1 MYSIRPRNRRTR
13 TSQVP
18 QLTSILEPE
27 HEEQKQRA
35 LQNWWRSMPQGKLLS
50 YLASSTFP
58 NCTICLEYILHIPGG
73 CHDTYW
79 WTCVLRRQE
88 TQAMELLDT
97 LNGAHL
103 PTDDGSHTYM
113 LVQHQWRPTSSG
125 E

>member
-18 QLTSILEPE
+18 QIASILEPE
-27 HEEQKQRA
+27 HQEQEQQA
-35 LQNWWRSMPQGKLLS
+35 LQNWWRRMPQGKLLS

-58 NCTICLEYILHIPGG
+58 NCTICLEYNLHIPGG
-73 CHDTYW
+73 YHDTHFSW

-97 LNGAHL
+97 LNGA
-103 PTDDGSHTYM
+103 
-113 LVQHQWRPTSSG
+113 
-125 E
+125 